1 MKKAIFSILAIAA
14 ISFSSLK
21 ADDHIPRGSIAV
33 ANDPT
38 NQVAFGSDST
48 KSMDKLMKYM
58 QDRYY
63 GAVRQ
68 LYSQGHVIAV
78 PNGSKVKILDFD
90 SGENAYRVRVIGST
104 KDVWLIKELVSK
116 E

>member
-1 MKKAIFSILAIAA
+1 
-14 ISFSSLK
+14 
-21 ADDHIPRGSIAV
+21 
-33 ANDPT
+33 
-38 NQVAFGSDST
+38 
-48 KSMDKLMKYM
+48 MDKLMKYM
-58 QDRYY
+58 QDRDY

-78 PNGSKVKILDFD
+78 PNGSKVEIFD

>member
-58 QDRYY
+58 QDR
-63 GAVRQ
+63 
-68 LYSQGHVIAV
+68 HVIAV